1 MISPS
6 SLVYYVKR
14 FLLVLNFR
22 TSYIN
27 IALDIGLIDEVND
40 EIQALEKKLDVY
52 KSQVLSDKER
62 PPSTAQ
68 TLSPATLKG
77 ESAFCITISKAC
89 VPADLSKCTS
99 IAYMYPK
106 IFVTS
111 FILLQIVTCNSP
123 SLALTVHVSFL
134 IILTGLHLLI
144 KKQTT
149 CALFLLS

>member
-1 MISPS
+1 MSAFIIQKPLQLHVSWIFQILNISMISPS
-6 SLVYYVKR
+6 SLVYYVKI

-77 ESAFCITISKAC
+77 ESVLLRNNFKSMCAC
-89 VPADLSKCTS
+89 RPVKVYQYCL
-99 IAYMYPK
+99 
-106 IFVTS
+106 
-111 FILLQIVTCNSP
+111 
-123 SLALTVHVSFL
+123 HVS
-134 IILTGLHLLI
+134 
-144 KKQTT
+144 
-149 CALFLLS
+149 